1 MPKLTVGSI
10 KHYVTSPD
18 KACRVIRLRGET
30 GIPATGREIPVQLSI
45 SVIGHLSYVQIEAS
59 LWQQR
64 CQLKGLESIAA
75 DFSVAIESGLAVDS
89 LMAAFHIIQKSL
101 G

>member
-1 MPKLTVGSI
+1 MEKLVFQ
-10 KHYVTSPD
+10 P
-18 KACRVIRLRGET
+18 RGVKYQFSF
-30 GIPATGREIPVQLSI
+30 PF
-45 SVIGHLSYVQIEAS
+45 SVVGHLSYVQIEAS

-75 DFSVAIESGLAVDS
+75 DFSVAIEPGLAVDS